1 MIKEQK
7 RSFVCYR
14 ERFEKRRTETFQY
27 APSGTQ
33 PRGVHEQEQ
42 RQEQSVHTTWVLN
55 LEALQEE
62 EPAAAELLSLC
73 SLLAPDAIPA
83 GMLFAR
89 VVQGEEGRE
98 GINFARAVEL
108 SPQLVKAL
116 NEVHKDERQ
125 GKIEG
130 LLRAAQ
136 RYSLLDFDAAA
147 AGDGNAWRS
156 VSMHR
161 LVQDAQ
167 RQRVQRAENAVALLS
182 ELLVAAMPG
191 IEDVVACT
199 GEAMECFHRLRSH
212 VVALWKEAER
222 LGAVRMEV
230 VVLLH
235 VAVMALKSNGEYAEA
250 EAMGRGALLAARREL
265 LPRHP
270 DTLTVMYSLAGVLC
284 KLGKH
289 AEAWA
294 MLQEVLVARCE
305 LLGPRHPGTLTTMG
319 NLADTLCKLGK
330 HADAEAMQ
338 LEVLAARREVL
349 GPRHPGTLTAM
360 GNLADTLREKGK
372 HAEAEAMQQEVLA
385 AQREVLG
392 PRHPGTLTTMGNLVV
407 TLRALDEHAGA
418 VLLLR
423 ELIPAFRATLGD
435 RHPNTLVSINILI
448 QIQKRMRAQG
458 NQ

>member
-1 MIKEQK
+1 M
-7 RSFVCYR
+7 
-14 ERFEKRRTETFQY
+14 
-27 APSGTQ
+27 
-33 PRGVHEQEQ
+33 
-42 RQEQSVHTTWVLN
+42 
-55 LEALQEE
+55 EALQEE

-305 LLGPRHPGTLTTMG
+305 LLGPRHPDTLTAMGNLAGVLCKLGKHAEAEEMQREVLVAECELLGPRHPGTLTTMG
-319 NLADTLCKLGK
+319 NLAGTLCKLGK